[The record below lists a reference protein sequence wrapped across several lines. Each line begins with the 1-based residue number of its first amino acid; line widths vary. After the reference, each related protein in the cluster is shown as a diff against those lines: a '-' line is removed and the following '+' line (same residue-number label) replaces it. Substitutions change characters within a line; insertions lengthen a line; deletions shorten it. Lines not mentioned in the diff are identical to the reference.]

1 MGIFSR
7 LTDIVNSNINALLD
21 QAEDPEKMVRLI
33 IQEMEETLVEV
44 RSTAARIIAEQKD
57 MDRRLR
63 RGDEAM
69 AEWQR
74 KAELALSRDR
84 EDLAKGALIE
94 RAKIADMKTH
104 LEEERDHLAEQLVTL
119 EGDIVKLEAKL
130 REAKAKKATIQT
142 RQESVSQK
150 IRVRRSLY
158 DGRITDAFERF
169 EKMELR
175 LDRLEGEAEAL
186 EIGRGKTLSEQ
197 IDELESLEDIENEL
211 EELKAKMN
219 KTAKPAPAADKA
231 ASDKAADKASAEKE
245 KGK

>member
-44 RSTAARIIAEQKD
+44 RSTAARIIADQKD
-57 MDRRLR
+57 MDRKLKRA
-63 RGDEAM
+63 DEAM
-69 AEWQR
+69 SEWQR

-94 RAKIADMKTH
+94 RSKVADMKAH
-104 LEEERDHLAEQLVTL
+104 IEEEREHLAEQLSHL
-119 EGDIVKLEAKL
+119 EGDIVKLEGKL
-130 REAKAKKATIQT
+130 REAKAKKSSIQT
-142 RQESVSQK
+142 RHESVSQK

-169 EKMELR
+169 EKMEHR
-175 LDRLEGEAEAL
+175 LDRLEGEAESMD
-186 EIGRGKTLSEQ
+186 IGRGKTLSEQ
-197 IDELESLEDIENEL
+197 IDDLETLEDIEGEL
-211 EELKAKMN
+211 EALKAKMN
-219 KTAKPAPAADKA
+219 KSKPVANTD
-231 ASDKAADKASAEKE
+231 

>member
-44 RSTAARIIAEQKD
+44 RSTAARIIADQKD
-57 MDRRLR
+57 MDRKLKRA
-63 RGDEAM
+63 DEAM
-69 AEWQR
+69 SEWQR

-94 RAKIADMKTH
+94 RSKVAGMKAH
-104 LEEERDHLAEQLVTL
+104 IEEEREHLAEQLTHL
-119 EGDIVKLEAKL
+119 EGDIVKLESKL
-130 REAKAKKATIQT
+130 REAKAKKSSIQT
-142 RQESVSQK
+142 RHELVSQK

-169 EKMELR
+169 EKMEHR
-175 LDRLEGEAEAL
+175 LDRLEGEAESMD
-186 EIGRGKTLSEQ
+186 IGRGKTLSEQ
-197 IDELESLEDIENEL
+197 IDDLETLEDIEGEL
-211 EELKAKMN
+211 EALKAKMN
-219 KTAKPAPAADKA
+219 KSKPAANTD
-231 ASDKAADKASAEKE
+231 

>member
-44 RSTAARIIAEQKD
+44 RSTAARIIADQKD
-57 MDRRLR
+57 MDRKLKRA
-63 RGDEAM
+63 DEAM
-69 AEWQR
+69 SEWQR

-94 RAKIADMKTH
+94 RSKVADMKAH
-104 LEEERDHLAEQLVTL
+104 IEEEREHLAEQLSHL
-119 EGDIVKLEAKL
+119 EGDIVKLEGKL
-130 REAKAKKATIQT
+130 REAKAKKSSIQT
-142 RQESVSQK
+142 RHESVSQK

-169 EKMELR
+169 EKMEHR
-175 LDRLEGEAEAL
+175 LDRLEGEAESMD
-186 EIGRGKTLSEQ
+186 IGRGKTLSEQ
-197 IDELESLEDIENEL
+197 IDDLETIEDIEGEL
-211 EELKAKMN
+211 EALKAKMN
-219 KTAKPAPAADKA
+219 KSKPAANTD
-231 ASDKAADKASAEKE
+231 

>member
-7 LTDIVNSNINALLD
+7 LTDIINSNLNSLLD
-21 QAEDPEKMVRLI
+21 HAEDPEKMVRLI

-44 RSTAARIIAEQKD
+44 RSTAARIIADQKD
-57 MDRRLR
+57 LDRKLR
-63 RGDEAM
+63 RADEAM
-69 AEWQR
+69 ADWQR

-94 RAKIADMKTH
+94 RARIADMKVYV
-104 LEEERDHLAEQLVTL
+104 EEEREHLAEQLSQI

-130 REAKAKKATIQT
+130 REAKAKRATIQT
-142 RQESVSQK
+142 RHESVSQK

-158 DGRITDAFERF
+158 DGRMTDAMERF
-169 EKMELR
+169 EKMEHR

-186 EIGRGKTLSEQ
+186 EMGRGKSLAEQ

-211 EELKAKMN
+211 QALKAKMN
-219 KTAKPAPAADKA
+219 KGKPAPAT
-231 ASDKAADKASAEKE
+231 EKD
-245 KGK
+245 KGKQGAE

>member
-44 RSTAARIIAEQKD
+44 RSTAARIIADQKD
-57 MDRRLR
+57 MDRRLKR
-63 RGDEAM
+63 ADDAM

-94 RAKIADMKTH
+94 RAKVADMKVH
-104 LEEERDHLAEQLVTL
+104 LEEEREHLAEQLIHL
-119 EGDIVKLEAKL
+119 EGDIVKLESKL

-142 RQESVSQK
+142 RHESVSQK
-150 IRVRRSLY
+150 IRVRRTLY

-169 EKMELR
+169 EKMEHR
-175 LDRLEGEAEAL
+175 LDRLEGEAESMDM
-186 EIGRGKTLSEQ
+186 GRGKSLSEQ
-197 IDELESLEDIENEL
+197 IDELEGLEEIENEL
-211 EELKAKMN
+211 AELKAKMN
-219 KTAKPAPAADKA
+219 KNKPAAAA
-231 ASDKAADKASAEKE
+231 E